1 MSPLNPYL
9 LKKREQYAALQS
21 TIDNIQ
27 TRAADESRELTPEE
41 LRSIKDQVE
50 ASKAIYAEIELL
62 TDQENRS
69 AAVGDMNANL
79 RDAGKSAPKAGLFTN
94 ATPRDPGHYRSTE
107 QGGSESFFGDLLR
120 AKIDG
125 NASSQ
130 MRLDEHSTFMRA
142 NQTTAT
148 VPGVVPPVWLV
159 DEFTKMSQQQRALAN
174 AVRNVSIP
182 DARPFSLPGQT
193 ATTVVATQAS
203 ENTALAAGDAYA
215 ATAVTVTPTTI
226 VGKEVVSRQLL
237 DASNPVIDG
246 IILADLTRSYNA
258 QTEINLGTAI
268 RAVGSAAT
276 ATLANFILSTNAN
289 FAYDL
294 AINAEIAIRKGLLEN
309 PTAIFCDYDM
319 YGVLLKLKDTSG
331 KPLVVNPAVNPT
343 NVDGVGTATND
354 GWFAGLPLVVSQGM
368 DPGAHFWASVVA
380 AQYVLLFES
389 PGMSFRYEEVAG
401 PQSIQLGLWK
411 YQATAIRQ
419 GTRAVSN
426 IDVT

>member
-1 MSPLNPYL
+1 MNPYL
-9 LKKREQYAALQS
+9 LKKREQYNALQS
-21 TIDNIQ
+21 TIDGIQ
-27 TRAADESRELTPEE
+27 TRAAEESRELTAEE

-69 AAVGDMNANL
+69 AAVADLGANL
-79 RDAGKSAPKAGLFTN
+79 RGGDKPAPKAGFGNTV
-94 ATPRDPGHYRSTE
+94 TPRDPGHYRSVTE
-107 QGGSESFFGDLLR
+107 GGDQSFFGDLLR
-120 AKIDG
+120 AKVEG
-125 NASSQ
+125 NAASQ
-130 MRLDEHSTFMRA
+130 LRLSEHNDFMRV

-148 VPGVVPPVWLV
+148 VPGVVPPVWMV
-159 DEFTKMSQQQRALAN
+159 DQYTTMSQQQRAIAN
-174 AVRNVSIP
+174 TVRNVPIL

-203 ENTALAAGDAYA
+203 ENTALTAGDAYA
-215 ATAVTVTPTTI
+215 ATPVTVTPTTI
-226 VGKEVVSRQLL
+226 VGKEIVSRQLL

-246 IILADLTRSYNA
+246 LILSDLTRSYNA
-258 QTEINLGTAI
+258 QTEVNLGTAL

-294 AINAEIAIRKGLLEN
+294 AINAQIAVRKALLEN
-309 PTAIFCDYDM
+309 PSAIFVDYDM
-319 YGVLLKLKDTSG
+319 YGVLLKLKDTAG
-331 KPLVVNPAVNPT
+331 RPLVVNASVNPT

-368 DPGAHFWASVVA
+368 DPGAHYWASVAA

-389 PGMSFRYEEVAG
+389 PGMSFRYEEVGG

-411 YQATAIRQ
+411 YQAIAIRQ